1 MNRPR
6 LHRIVSAVEGEAMD
20 LNEAQQVD
28 MAQFRQILAELQRD
42 ALRYRWRKENPAI
55 EVEVFRGRYRCT
67 ARDSVVTEW
76 LDSYDEAIDA
86 AMQGANV

>member
-1 MNRPR
+1 
-6 LHRIVSAVEGEAMD
+6 MD

-67 ARDSVVTEW
+67 ARDSVVTDW

-86 AMQGANV
+86 AMRK